1 MEQTQISKVDVHK
14 LRKIDLWFCWIAITA
29 FSLPAWTASFSL
41 ITSSLPV
48 SIQFTS
54 IKLFGFVVTLC
65 IFAMLGFFQA
75 QLLYCKLG
83 LQLRLGWT
91 LSWMIAG
98 GLLVL
103 LSEVSQYAFV
113 ISFSIAHLLQSLILF
128 NHSKRY
134 FYWLIFASIG
144 LLVSSLIAVPVFVF
158 FWILGGTEA
167 IQFHSVML
175 IVCTIALCYAIH
187 TAYGLYCSLANR
199 RGSN

>member
-1 MEQTQISKVDVHK
+1 MQQEQTSQIDAHK
-14 LRKIDLWFCWIAITA
+14 LRKIDLWFWWIMITT
-29 FSLPAWTASFSL
+29 FCLPAWTASFSL
-41 ITSSLPV
+41 ITSFLPV

-54 IKLFGFVVTLC
+54 TKLFGFVVTLC
-65 IFAMLGFFQA
+65 IFAMLGSLQS
-75 QLLYCKLG
+75 QLLYRKLG
-83 LQLRLGWT
+83 LQLRLRWT

-103 LSEVSQYAFV
+103 LSEIRQYAFV
-113 ISFSIAHLLQSLILF
+113 ISFSIAHLLQWLILF
-128 NHSKRY
+128 KYSKRH

-158 FWILGGTEA
+158 FWILGGSEA

-187 TAYGLYCSLANR
+187 TAYGLYCSLAHTR
-199 RGSN
+199 ASN